1 MPWQVMSLQAG
12 PTVQKDA
19 TKLAEFLTQKLLVLD
34 SIDVT
39 PETRQLRKAQI
50 VKINSLW

>member
-1 MPWQVMSLQAG
+1 MNLQAG

-39 PETRQLRKAQI
+39 PETRHLRKAQI
-50 VKINSLW
+50 VKINNLW